1 MISDMVILF
10 FSIAFVVA
18 VTLGVSYAIYVMAF
32 RPPRNREDDYMALPE
47 GRQYE
52 VYAEETARLCRA
64 FAAIPYESVE
74 ITSVDGYRLFGR
86 YYETRKGA
94 DLQIECHGYHGS
106 PIRDFC
112 GGNRIARE
120 SGYNT
125 LVIEERGM
133 LRSEGR
139 AITFG
144 VMERWDVKSWCEYAA
159 ARFGRD
165 MRIVLSGISMGA
177 SAVLMASA
185 LELPENVVAVIA
197 DCPYTRPMDIIK
209 KVGRD
214 MHLPSTVLSP
224 FVKLAARIFGG
235 FSIDGASCV
244 DAVEKTRLPI
254 LLIHGT
260 DDLFVPYRM
269 SEEIADANP
278 RIRFSSFPGAGHGL
292 SYMVDT
298 PRYEKVVGQFLL
310 DVGLGTPK
318 NVD

>member
-10 FSIAFVVA
+10 SAIAFIVA
-18 VTLGVSYAIYVMAF
+18 VTLGVSYAIYVIAF
-32 RPPRNREDDYMALPE
+32 RPPRKREDDYMALPD

-52 VYAEETARLCRA
+52 VYAEETARLCRV

-197 DCPYTRPMDIIK
+197 DCPYTRPMDIIE

-214 MHLPSTVLSP
+214 MHLPSAILSP
-224 FVKLAARIFGG
+224 FVKLAARLFGG
-235 FSIDGASCV
+235 FRIDGASCV
-244 DAVEKTRLPI
+244 DAVENTRLPI
-254 LLIHGT
+254 LLIHGM

-269 SEEIADANP
+269 SVEIADANP

-318 NVD
+318 SVD